1 MTESDKKSNIAV
13 ALNYDGSGA
22 PKVTAKG
29 HGVLAERI
37 ITLAEANDIPLR
49 QDAGLVQVL
58 ASVPLDREIPR
69 QLYVAV
75 AEVIAFAYLLS
86 GKSPGN
92 VSSDH
97 ED

>member
-29 HGVLAERI
+29 HGVLAKGLSHWPRRMI
-37 ITLAEANDIPLR
+37 SFS

-69 QLYVAV
+69 QLMS
-75 AEVIAFAYLLS
+75 LS
-86 GKSPGN
+86 PK
-92 VSSDH
+92 
-97 ED
+97 